1 MCHDLVVVSKV
12 RVTDARRLSQQSQE
26 DLRKRVVAAV
36 SSGRTQVE
44 VAELFDVSARS
55 VARWMKDFRDKGNRG
70 LDAQRRG
77 RRPGEQQ
84 ALDAKQQA
92 RVRRAVLGKYPDQL
106 SLPGLVWTR
115 GQVAEL
121 VRRWFGIELSRV
133 TIGKYL
139 RSWGLSPQ
147 KPVAVAYE
155 KNSEAVQ
162 AWLEQRYPAIAVR
175 AKQENA
181 VVLWLD
187 QTGLRSDATV
197 AATWAPVGQ
206 TPVVPNSGRRFTVNA
221 MAAISNKGEL
231 YFTVFEG
238 GFNVG
243 VMIEFLDRLTRH
255 LDRKIH
261 LVVDGHPSHRAKL
274 LKAWLTER
282 AERIEMHFLPPYS
295 PELNPVELLNGDLKH
310 HVTATQSPRDQQELA
325 AGARTHLRRRQNQP
339 DRVKAFFGKQEV
351 RYAAD

>member
-1 MCHDLVVVSKV
+1 MKV
-12 RVTDARRLSQQSQE
+12 KVTDARRLSPDAQE
-26 DLRKRVVAAV
+26 DLRRRVVAAV
-36 SSGRTQVE
+36 QSGRSQTE
-44 VAELFDVSARS
+44 VAETFGVSLRS
-55 VARWMKDFRDKGNRG
+55 VNRWANEFRRNGNRG
-70 LDAQRRG
+70 LDAGARG
-77 RRPGEQQ
+77 RRPDEQK
-84 ALDAKQQA
+84 ALNARQQA

-106 SLPGLVWTR
+106 ALPGLVWTR
-115 GQVAEL
+115 ALVADL
-121 VRRWFGIELSRV
+121 IRRWFGLRLSRV

-139 RSWGLSPQ
+139 RSWGFSPQ
-147 KPVAVAYE
+147 KPVQVAYE
-155 KNSEAVQ
+155 KNPEAVDL
-162 AWLEQRYPAIAVR
+162 WLTERYPAIAAQ

-197 AATWAPVGQ
+197 AATWAPIGK

-231 YFTVFEG
+231 YFTVFQG
-238 GFNVG
+238 GFNVT

-274 LKAWLTER
+274 LKAWLVAR
-282 AERIEMHFLPPYS
+282 IDRIEMHFLPPYS

-310 HVTATQSPRDQQELA
+310 HVTATQSPRDQRELA

-339 DRVKAFFGKQEV
+339 DRVKAFFGKEEV